1 MKKADSTKSNWIGF
15 WGLIIAALIGA
26 IALIWVNDSKTKKIT
41 ISASDQST
49 VYQTDRDLIIYP
61 APIPGDIKSPPSLG
75 ILEFDSNYKRARS
88 YMLAG
93 DYNKAADLFKSI
105 YEIKPDYPTLALYY
119 GACLSRVGKKE
130 EALAT
135 YLSIPP
141 TEKYKFIN
149 SDIGGLLFNLKR
161 YNESVKYFKLALN
174 DYKRND
180 VLYWDSRA
188 FLIIT
193 KNKEMSINNF
203 INDVDEFVEVV
214 DNDLRNLISFKFQKD
229 TKYEID
235 NDEVRNA
242 ILGRKYNAFILLYEV
257 SLGIFHK
264 KKNYNESLNYALRAA
279 DHLEGPVF
287 GVAHLFEG
295 SIQKD
300 EQYNK
305 TDKQFYL
312 KFLQNL
318 SLILW
323 HVKNRDYD
331 MSKLNSIMERIE
343 NHNNNSKNQ
352 EISDFA
358 MLIRSFYGDSKSIR
372 QVKKANFKIIYR
384 VKAVSGYGLKSL
396 SIESPNYLLGK
407 KEINIGGNKEYRYD
421 QVITINPE
429 VVLKE
434 KPYFRTTIE
443 DINGKIMHFNPHP
456 WIEIKDNK

>member
-1 MKKADSTKSNWIGF
+1 MKKSDSTKSNWRGF

-26 IALIWVNDSKTKKIT
+26 IALIWVNYDSKTKKIT

-161 YNESVKYFKLALN
+161 YNESVKYFKLVLN

-188 FLIIT
+188 FLIIA

-287 GVAHLFEG
+287 GVAHLFGG
-295 SIQKD
+295 SVQKD

-305 TDKQFYL
+305 IDKQFYL

-323 HVKNRDYD
+323 HVKNRDYN

-343 NHNNNSKNQ
+343 NHN
-352 EISDFA
+352 E
-358 MLIRSFYGDSKSIR
+358 
-372 QVKKANFKIIYR
+372 
-384 VKAVSGYGLKSL
+384 
-396 SIESPNYLLGK
+396 
-407 KEINIGGNKEYRYD
+407 
-421 QVITINPE
+421 
-429 VVLKE
+429 
-434 KPYFRTTIE
+434 
-443 DINGKIMHFNPHP
+443 
-456 WIEIKDNK
+456 